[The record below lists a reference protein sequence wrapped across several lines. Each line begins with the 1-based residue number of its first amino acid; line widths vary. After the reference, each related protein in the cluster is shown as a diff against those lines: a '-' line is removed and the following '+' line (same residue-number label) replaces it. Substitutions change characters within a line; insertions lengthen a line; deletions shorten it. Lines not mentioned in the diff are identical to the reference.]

1 MLSSR
6 WSRDGTDMYTTRV
19 TRHIDVRV
27 SEVYAALV
35 DADAVERWRVPR
47 NMTASVHEFDA
58 RVGGRVRISLTYD
71 DPEAPGKTSANTDT
85 YRGRFVELTPNVGTV
100 EEVEFESANAALAGT
115 VTVTTRLTPDGD
127 GTMVEL
133 IQEGM
138 PDAVPPADNELGS
151 RMALDALAEYLEGW
165 PRA

>member
-1 MLSSR
+1 V
-6 WSRDGTDMYTTRV
+6 YTTTV
-19 TRHIDVRV
+19 TRHVDAPP

-35 DADAVERWRVPR
+35 DADAVARWRVPR
-47 NMTASVHEFDA
+47 NMSATVHEFDA

-71 DPEAPGKTSANTDT
+71 DLQARGKTSANTDT

-100 EEVEFESANAALAGT
+100 EEVEFESTDAALAGT
-115 VTVTTRLTPDGD
+115 VIVTTRLTPEGD

-133 IQEGM
+133 VQEGM

-151 RMALDALAEYLEGW
+151 RMALDALAEYVEG
-165 PRA
+165 RLRL